1 MPLDVWLA
9 RFVALTPVW
18 PALGAVLIAL
28 MLVPKGRPSERAVAR
43 IAWFALW
50 LGFMGALGGVAL
62 RVIGGPSD
70 LRLGNWYEAFEYS
83 FPLVLLLDG
92 LSASVSLLI
101 AVLLLT
107 TCKFSVNYLHREP
120 GYVRFF
126 LLMLL
131 FGAGM
136 QLLVLAGSVELMFI
150 GWELVGMT
158 SILLVAFFHERAG
171 PVQAA
176 IRVLVT
182 YRICDIGLLLGGVW
196 LHHWLHTTVWVDAFA
211 AAAVHAAPLPALAV
225 ALSLVFAAM
234 GKSAQFPVGGW
245 LPRAMEGPTAS
256 SAVFYGSL
264 SVHAGVYLLLRAA
277 PLIEHSPVARG
288 ALIVIGAVT
297 AVMASLSHKV
307 SADAKSAAAY
317 ATATQVGLMFVTC
330 GLGFYT
336 LATVHL
342 IAHATL
348 RYYQFLRTPS
358 ALQDALARRAA
369 LGRTEQDEAA
379 ALWERVGLRRRR
391 AVFRLAIERFAVE
404 TALDRWLT
412 RPIMGLSRWLDRL
425 ENRFLALHDRP
436 VPLARPATLSP
447 PHGSPQSALQAS
459 SHSSLEAKADPQRG
473 VEP

>member
-1 MPLDVWLA
+1 MPPELWLA
-9 RFVALTPVW
+9 RLVTLTPLW
-18 PALGAVLIAL
+18 PALGAVAIAL
-28 MLVPKGRPSERAVAR
+28 MMVPRGRPSERAVAR
-43 IAWFALW
+43 VAGVALW
-50 LGFMGALGGVAL
+50 LGLLGALAGVAL
-62 RVIGGPSD
+62 RAVGGPSD

-83 FPLVLLLDG
+83 FPLVFLLDG
-92 LSASVSLLI
+92 LSAAVSLLV
-101 AVLLLT
+101 AVLLLA
-107 TCKFSVNYLHREP
+107 TCRFSVNYLHREP
-120 GYVRFF
+120 GYIRFF

-136 QLLVLAGSVELMFI
+136 QLLVLAGSVELMFV

-158 SILLVAFFHERAG
+158 SVLLVAFFHERAG

-196 LHHWLHTTVWVDAFA
+196 LHNWLHTSVWVDVFA
-211 AAAVHAAPLPALAV
+211 GAASHAAPLPALAV

-277 PLIEHSPVARG
+277 PLIEHSPAARG
-288 ALIVIGAVT
+288 ALVVVGAVT
-297 AVMASLSHKV
+297 AVMATLSSQV
-307 SADAKSAAAY
+307 SADAKSQVAY
-317 ATATQVGLMFVTC
+317 ATASQVGLMFVAC

-369 LGRTEQDEAA
+369 LGRSAQDEAA
-379 ALWERVGLRRRR
+379 ARWEGVGLGRRRYLY
-391 AVFRLAIERFAVE
+391 RLAIERFAVE
-404 TALDRWLT
+404 AALDRWLT
-412 RPIMGLSRWLDRL
+412 RPIMGLSRWLGGLEDRL
-425 ENRFLALHDRP
+425 MALHDRP
-436 VPLARPATLSP
+436 AP
-447 PHGSPQSALQAS
+447 
-459 SHSSLEAKADPQRG
+459 PQRRAPG
-473 VEP
+473 EEQR

>member
-1 MPLDVWLA
+1 MPDLDLLCM
-9 RFVALTPVW
+9 FVALTPVW
-18 PALGAVLIAL
+18 PMLGAVVIAL
-28 MLVPKGRPSERAVAR
+28 LMLPRGRPSERLVALVGR
-43 IAWFALW
+43 VMLVASL
-50 LGFMGALGGVAL
+50 LGALAGVAL
-62 RVIGGPSD
+62 RFVSGPVD
-70 LRLGNWYEAFEYS
+70 YRLGDWYHAADES
-83 FPLVLLLDG
+83 FPLVFLFDG

-107 TCKFSVNYLHREP
+107 TASFSRQYLHREP
-120 GYVRFF
+120 GFIRFF
-126 LLMLL
+126 LLMLV

-136 QLLVLAGSVELMFI
+136 HLLVLAGSVELLFI
-150 GWELVGMT
+150 
-158 SILLVAFFHERAG
+158 G

-182 YRICDIGLLLGGVW
+182 YRLCDIGLLLCGVF
-196 LHHWLHTTVWVDAFA
+196 LHQWLHTTVWVDSFRGA
-211 AAAVHAAPLPALAV
+211 ATESAGLSATAV
-225 ALSLVFAAM
+225 ALGLVFAAM

-277 PLIEHSPVARG
+277 PLIEHSLAARI
-288 ALIVIGAVT
+288 ALVIVGTVT
-297 AVMASLSHKV
+297 AVMAALSSQV
-307 SADAKSAAAY
+307 SADAKSAVAY
-317 ATATQVGLMFVTC
+317 ATASQVGLMFVAC

-379 ALWERVGLRRRR
+379 ALWEGVGLRRRR
-391 AVFRLAIERFAVE
+391 FIYRLALERFAVE
-404 TALDRWLT
+404 TALDRWVT
-412 RPIMGLSRWLDRL
+412 RPIMSLSRWLDGL
-425 ENRFLALHDRP
+425 EHRFLALHDRP
-436 VPLARPATLSP
+436 VPVRRSDP
-447 PHGSPQSALQAS
+447 P
-459 SHSSLEAKADPQRG
+459 
-473 VEP
+473 

>member
-1 MPLDVWLA
+1 MPPELWLA
-9 RFVALTPVW
+9 RFVAMTPVW
-18 PALGAVLIAL
+18 PALGAVFIAL
-28 MLVPKGRPSERAVAR
+28 LRIPNGRPSERWVAR
-43 IAWFALW
+43 IAQAALW
-50 LGFMGALGGVAL
+50 LGLLGALGGVAL
-62 RVIGGPSD
+62 RLMGGPSD
-70 LRLGNWYEAFEYS
+70 VRLGNWYEAFEYS

-92 LSASVSLLI
+92 LSASVSLLV

-107 TCKFSVNYLHREP
+107 TCRFSVNYLHREP

-136 QLLVLAGSVELMFI
+136 QLLVLAGSVELLFI

-196 LHHWLHTTVWVDAFA
+196 LHHWLQTTVWVDVFAGA
-211 AAAVHAAPLPALAV
+211 AADAAALPTLAIALA
-225 ALSLVFAAM
+225 LVFAAM

-277 PLIEHSPVARG
+277 PLIEQSPVARG
-288 ALIVIGAVT
+288 ALVVIGAVT
-297 AVMASLSHKV
+297 AVMAMLSSQV
-307 SADAKSAAAY
+307 SADAKSAMAY
-317 ATATQVGLMFVTC
+317 ATASQVGLMFVTC

-379 ALWERVGLRRRR
+379 ARWEGVRLRRRR
-391 AVFRLAIERFAVE
+391 FLYRLAIERFAVE

-412 RPIMGLSRWLDRL
+412 RPIMGLSRWLGGL
-425 ENRFLALHDRP
+425 EDRFLALHDRP
-436 VPLARPATLSP
+436 VPLVRTKRLAPAKVDISGEVKP
-447 PHGSPQSALQAS
+447 
-459 SHSSLEAKADPQRG
+459 
-473 VEP
+473 

>member
-1 MPLDVWLA
+1 MPLEFWLA

-18 PALGAVLIAL
+18 PAIGAVLIAL
-28 MLVPKGRPSERAVAR
+28 LLVPSGRPSERAVAN
-43 IAWFALW
+43 IARCALW
-50 LGFMGALGGVAL
+50 LGFLGAVGGVAL
-62 RVIGGPSD
+62 RLLDGPSD
-70 LRLGNWYEAFEYS
+70 VRLGFWYEAFEYN

-92 LSASVSLLI
+92 LSASVSLLV
-101 AVLLLT
+101 AVLLLA

-120 GYVRFF
+120 GYLRFF

-196 LHHWLHTTVWVDAFA
+196 LHHWLQTSVWVDVFA
-211 AAAVHAAPLPALAV
+211 KADVHAAPLPALAV

-277 PLIEHSPVARG
+277 PLIEHSPLARG
-288 ALIVIGAVT
+288 ALVAIGAVT
-297 AVMASLSHKV
+297 AVMATLSSQV
-307 SADAKSAAAY
+307 SADAKSAVAY
-317 ATATQVGLMFVTC
+317 ATASQVGLMFVTC

-379 ALWERVGLRRRR
+379 ALWEGVGLRRRR
-391 AVFRLAIERFAVE
+391 IFYRLAIERFAVE

-425 ENRFLALHDRP
+425 ENRFLALHDRQ
-436 VPLARPATLSP
+436 VPLARPKPLPRPKVDAQGEVKP
-447 PHGSPQSALQAS
+447 
-459 SHSSLEAKADPQRG
+459 
-473 VEP
+473 